1 METSLR
7 RLAFALLC
15 GFGTFV
21 LTLPA
26 ACGALVLYGEQ
37 MNGDVQSGGPQAVL
51 GGMAIGAVLSIL
63 VAGFVWVKSASRG

>member
-21 LTLPA
+21 LTLPV
-26 ACGALVLYGEQ
+26 ACGALVLYGEH
-37 MNGDVQSGGPQAVL
+37 GDVQSGGPQAVL